1 MRILLSRQ
9 IYGLIVILLF
19 VIIIRTILYFLPTPS
34 PTDDTFPSDS
44 TIASFLHTNTNK
56 DTLPPVSRKCFD
68 PNTADSITLLQQGFR
83 PWQVHNM
90 LRYRLKGG
98 VWRHPADMKKIY
110 GLTDSLYQLIEP
122 YVSIAPL
129 PQDIRRDS
137 LRRVWHIRDSLWQD
151 SIRQDSLRRD
161 SIYRSHHYHPK
172 RDTLIELN
180 AADTDALQY
189 IKGVGSGIARNIV
202 YYRQQ
207 LGGFYAADQ
216 VREIEGLEFVNWDS
230 IVPHFQVDTDSIHP
244 IFVNRCSLK
253 RLTQHPYIR
262 FSTAKS
268 IYTLR
273 RNRIRL
279 HGMEELQEVLTEEEA
294 ARLRPYLDFGK

>member
-9 IYGLIVILLF
+9 IYGLLVIILF
-19 VIIIRTILYFLPTPS
+19 VILIRGILYLLPS
-34 PTDDTFPSDS
+34 SSPSDS
-44 TIASFLHTNTNK
+44 GVLSDSIPSSWEQTDKDKTSF
-56 DTLPPVSRKCFD
+56 PPICRKRFD
-68 PNTADSITLLQQGFR
+68 PNTADSITLLEQGFR
-83 PWQVHNM
+83 PWQVRNM
-90 LRYRLKGG
+90 LRYRQKGG
-98 VWRHPADMKKIY
+98 YWRSPTDMKRIY
-110 GLTDSLYQLIEP
+110 GMTDSLYQLIEP
-122 YVSIAPL
+122 YISIAPL
-129 PQDIRRDS
+129 LRDIRRDS
-137 LRRVWHIRDSLWQD
+137 LRRAWYLRDSLWHD

-161 SIYRSHHYHPK
+161 SIYRSRNYHPK

-189 IKGVGSGIARNIV
+189 IRGVGSSIARSIV

-207 LGGFYAADQ
+207 LGGYYTADQ

-230 IVPHFQVDTDSIHP
+230 IVPHLWADTDSIHP
-244 IFVNRCSLK
+244 IFVNRCSIK

-279 HGMEELQEVLTEEEA
+279 YGMEELQEVLTAEEA
-294 ARLRPYLDFGK
+294 TRLHPYLDFGK

>member
-9 IYGLIVILLF
+9 IYGLIVIILF
-19 VIIIRTILYFLPTPS
+19 VIIIRAILYFLPTPS
-34 PTDDTFPSDS
+34 PTDDTLPSDS
-44 TIASFLHTNTNK
+44 IVTSFLHTNANK

-83 PWQVHNM
+83 PWQVRNM

-137 LRRVWHIRDSLWQD
+137 LRKAWHVRDSLWQD
-151 SIRQDSLRRD
+151 SIRQDSIRRD
-161 SIYRSHHYHPK
+161 SIYRSRHYHPK

-207 LGGFYAADQ
+207 LGGFYTADQ

-230 IVPHFQVDTDSIHP
+230 IVPHLWADTDSIHP

-279 HGMEELQEVLTEEEA
+279 YGMEELQEVLTEEEA